1 MALKTLHTC
10 KPTEFLRQTNLIRK
24 SVSKWLT
31 DTDIL
36 NIRKRLPVYETA
48 PADASAEERAAVIK
62 RNAAANK
69 VQARKNL
76 SAMLDAMLDEHP
88 DETLEVLALCC
99 FVDPENV
106 DDYPITDYL
115 EAFTSLISDEPVLG
129 FFTSLASLGQTD
141 ISPAYKR

>member
-36 NIRKRLPVYETA
+36 NIRQRLPVYETA
-48 PADASAEERAAVIK
+48 PANASAEERAAVIK

-115 EAFTSLISDEPVLG
+115 EAFTSLISDEAVLG